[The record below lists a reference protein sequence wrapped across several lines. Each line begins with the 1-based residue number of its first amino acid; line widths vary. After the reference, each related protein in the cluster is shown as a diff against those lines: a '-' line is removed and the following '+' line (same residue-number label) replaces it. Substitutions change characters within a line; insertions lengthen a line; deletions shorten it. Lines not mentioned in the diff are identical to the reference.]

1 MSIISKMSFFSM
13 MIGMWLSLTS
23 CSSDVQTVET
33 HVINESKPKLII
45 PEYPEVKMRNVVFNI
60 IKEDDIVYYALDY
73 PNYKNLSS
81 DTLIIQNYIIHLKKV
96 IKAYQD
102 YYEPDISD
110 TSDTEEQ
117 NLQEQ

>member
-1 MSIISKMSFFSM
+1 MSITSKIS
-13 MIGMWLSLTS
+13 IPIVLGMCLTLTG

-33 HVINESKPKLII
+33 HVINDSKPKLII
-45 PEYPEVKMRNVVFNI
+45 PEYPEVKMRNVVFNV

-102 YYEPDISD
+102 YYEPD
-110 TSDTEEQ
+110 TSETEEQ

>member
-1 MSIISKMSFFSM
+1 MSIIYKMS
-13 MIGMWLSLTS
+13 IPIVLGMCLTLTG

-45 PEYPEVKMRNVVFNI
+45 PEYPDVKMRNVVFNV

-102 YYEPDISD
+102 YYEPDNSD
-110 TSDTEEQ
+110 TSTND
-117 NLQEQ
+117 LQEQ